1 MKRQETAWTK
11 VCLVGVVA
19 AVIGCGSGTVQAQQQ
34 QAAGGLKKYDSSG
47 KDFWMNPPADW
58 FLGDETEQQKGQ
70 APNPGQPLPTP
81 RAELDKI
88 LAGIK
93 VPQGFKIAVWA
104 DSVPQ
109 ARQMAWGDKGTLF
122 VGTFDKGTVNA
133 VSGADGQKTVKPF
146 ITGLRMPTG
155 VAFQDGALYVID
167 IDKLYRFDDPEGSLA
182 KGQPLTPKDGKVAYD
197 DFPPYV
203 PHGWKYLVP
212 DGKGW
217 FYIPVGVPCNICLPP
232 ASTGHYRR
240 VNPKT
245 GAAEIV
251 ALGVRNSVGGAVDP
265 RTGQLWFTDN
275 GRDWVSDDLPNDELN
290 RVSKIGEHFGYP
302 YCHQGDLADPKYGSE
317 RKCAEFTPP
326 VYKQGPHIAG
336 LGMKFYTGD
345 MFPPEYKNG
354 IFIAQHGSW
363 NRAKKLGYRVLFL
376 SVDPEGK
383 NPKEQVFAGTW
394 LDDQKILGRP
404 ADVIQAPDGSLLVA
418 DDQAHAIYRISYQ
431 K

>member
-1 MKRQETAWTK
+1 MRRQETALAK
-11 VCLVGVVA
+11 ACLAGVIA
-19 AVIGCGSGTVQAQQQ
+19 AVFGCASMAVQAQE
-34 QAAGGLKKYDSSG
+34 LKKYDSSG
-47 KDFWMNPPADW
+47 KDFWLKPPPDW
-58 FLGDETEQQKGQ
+58 FLGDENKEQKGQ
-70 APNPGQPLPTP
+70 TPNPGQPTPTP
-81 RAELDKI
+81 KAELDKI

-93 VPQGFKIAVWA
+93 LPPGFKIAVWA

-122 VGTFDKGTVNA
+122 VGTFDKGTVHS
-133 VSGADGQKTVKPF
+133 VSGPDGQKVVKPF

-155 VAFQDGALYVID
+155 VAFQDGALYVVD
-167 IDKLYRFDDPEGSLA
+167 IDKLYRYDNPEANLEKAPEG
-182 KGQPLTPKDGKVAYD
+182 KVVYD

-240 VNPKT
+240 VDPKT

-302 YCHQGDLADPKYGSE
+302 YCHQGDLADPKYGAD
-317 RKCAEFTPP
+317 RKCSEFTPP

-376 SVDPEGK
+376 SVDPDGK

-404 ADVIQAPDGSLLVA
+404 ADVLQAPDGSLLVA
-418 DDQAHAIYRISYQ
+418 DDQAGAIYRISYQ

>member
-1 MKRQETAWTK
+1 MRRQETALAK
-11 VCLVGVVA
+11 ACLTGAVVA
-19 AVIGCGSGTVQAQQQ
+19 VFGCASMAVQAQD
-34 QAAGGLKKYDSSG
+34 LKKYDSST
-47 KDFWMNPPADW
+47 KAFWLNPPADW
-58 FLGDETEQQKGQ
+58 FLGDENQQQKGL
-70 APNPGQPLPTP
+70 APNPGQPTPTP
-81 RAELDKI
+81 KAELDKI

-93 VPQGFKIAVWA
+93 LPPGFKIAVWA
-104 DSVPQ
+104 SGVPQ

-122 VGTFDKGTVNA
+122 VGTFDKGTVHA
-133 VSGADGQKTVKPF
+133 VTGPDGQKVAKPF

-155 VAFQDGALYVID
+155 VAFQDGALYVVD
-167 IDKLYRFDDPEGSLA
+167 IDKLYRYDNPEANLEKAPEG
-182 KGQPLTPKDGKVAYD
+182 KVVYD

-232 ASTGHYRR
+232 ASAGHYRR

-275 GRDWVSDDLPNDELN
+275 GRDWVNDDLPSDELN
-290 RVSKIGEHFGYP
+290 HVSKIGEHFGYP
-302 YCHQGDLADPKYGSE
+302 YCHQGDLADPKYGAE
-317 RKCAEFTPP
+317 RKCSEFTPP

-345 MFPPEYKNG
+345 MFPAEYKNG

-376 SVDPEGK
+376 SVDPDGK

-404 ADVIQAPDGSLLVA
+404 ADVLQAPDGSLLVA
-418 DDQAHAIYRISYQ
+418 DDQAGAIYRISYQ

>member
-1 MKRQETAWTK
+1 MRRQETAWTK

-19 AVIGCGSGTVQAQQQ
+19 AFIGCGSGTVQAQE
-34 QAAGGLKKYDSSG
+34 LKKYDSST
-47 KDFWMNPPADW
+47 KDFWLKPPPDW
-58 FLGDETEQQKGQ
+58 FLGDENKEQKGQ
-70 APNPGQPLPTP
+70 TPNPGQPTPTP

-88 LAGIK
+88 LATIK
-93 VPQGFKIAVWA
+93 LPPGFKIAVWA
-104 DSVPQ
+104 DGVPQ
-109 ARQMAWGDKGTLF
+109 ARQMALGDKGTLF
-122 VGTFDKGTVNA
+122 VGTFDKGTVHA
-133 VSGADGQKTVKPF
+133 VSGPDGQKVVKPF

-155 VAFQDGALYVID
+155 VAFQDGALYVVD
-167 IDKLYRFDDPEGSLA
+167 IDKLYRYDNPEANLEKAPEG
-182 KGQPLTPKDGKVAYD
+182 KVVYD

-232 ASTGHYRR
+232 ATTGHYRR
-240 VNPKT
+240 VDPKT

-265 RTGQLWFTDN
+265 RSGQLWFTDN
-275 GRDWVSDDLPNDELN
+275 GRDWINDDLPNDEVN

-302 YCHQGDLADPKYGSE
+302 YCHQGDLADPKYGAE
-317 RKCAEFTPP
+317 RKCSEFTPP

-345 MFPPEYKNG
+345 MFPAEYKNG

-376 SVDPEGK
+376 SVDPDGK

-404 ADVIQAPDGSLLVA
+404 ADVLQAPDGSLLVA
-418 DDQAHAIYRISYQ
+418 DDQAGAIYRISYQ

>member
-1 MKRQETAWTK
+1 MRRQETAWTK

-19 AVIGCGSGTVQAQQQ
+19 AFLGCGSGTVQAQ
-34 QAAGGLKKYDSSG
+34 GSDLKKYDSSG
-47 KDFWMNPPADW
+47 KDFWLKPPPDW
-58 FLGDETEQQKGQ
+58 FLGDENQEQKGQ
-70 APNPGQPLPTP
+70 TPNPGQPTPTP
-81 RAELDKI
+81 KAELDQILTKI
-88 LAGIK
+88 KL
-93 VPQGFKIAVWA
+93 PPGFKIAVWA
-104 DSVPQ
+104 SGVPQ

-122 VGTFDKGTVNA
+122 VGTFDKGTVHA
-133 VSGADGQKTVKPF
+133 VSGPDGQKVVKPF
-146 ITGLRMPTG
+146 VTGLRMPTG
-155 VAFQDGALYVID
+155 VAFQDGALYVVD
-167 IDKLYRFDDPEGSLA
+167 IDKLYRYDNPEANLEKAPEG
-182 KGQPLTPKDGKVAYD
+182 KVVYD

-232 ASTGHYRR
+232 ATTGHYRR

-265 RTGQLWFTDN
+265 RSGQLWFTDN
-275 GRDWVSDDLPNDELN
+275 GRDWISDDLPSDELN

-302 YCHQGDLADPKYGSE
+302 YCHQGDLADPKYGAE
-317 RKCAEFTPP
+317 RKCSEFTPP

-345 MFPPEYKNG
+345 QFPPEYKNG

-376 SVDPEGK
+376 SVDPDGK

-404 ADVIQAPDGSLLVA
+404 ADVLQAPDGSLLVA
-418 DDQAHAIYRISYQ
+418 DDQAGAIYRISYQ

>member
-1 MKRQETAWTK
+1 MRRQEAWTNI
-11 VCLVGVVA
+11 CLVGVVA
-19 AVIGCGSGTVQAQQQ
+19 AMIGCGSGTVQAQ
-34 QAAGGLKKYDSSG
+34 GSDLKKYDSST
-47 KDFWMNPPADW
+47 KDFWLKPPPDW
-58 FLGDETEQQKGQ
+58 FLGDENKEQKGQ
-70 APNPGQPLPTP
+70 APKPGQPTPTP
-81 RAELDKI
+81 RADLDKI
-88 LAGIK
+88 LATIK
-93 VPQGFKIAVWA
+93 LPPGFKIAVWA

-122 VGTFDKGTVNA
+122 VGTFDKGTVHA
-133 VSGADGQKTVKPF
+133 VSGPEGQKVVKPF

-155 VAFQDGALYVID
+155 VAFQDGALYVVD
-167 IDKLYRFDDPEGSLA
+167 IDKLYRYDNPEANLEKAPEG
-182 KGQPLTPKDGKVAYD
+182 KVVYD

-240 VNPKT
+240 VDPKT

-265 RTGQLWFTDN
+265 RSGQLWFTDN
-275 GRDWVSDDLPNDELN
+275 GRDWITDDLPNDEVN

-302 YCHQGDLADPKYGSE
+302 YCHQGDLADPKYGNE
-317 RKCAEFTPP
+317 RKCSEFTPP
-326 VYKQGPHIAG
+326 VYKQGPHVAG

-345 MFPPEYKNG
+345 MFPAEYKNG

-376 SVDPEGK
+376 SVDPDGK

-404 ADVIQAPDGSLLVA
+404 ADVLQAPDGSLLVA
-418 DDQAHAIYRISYQ
+418 DDQTGAIYRISYQ

>member
-1 MKRQETAWTK
+1 MRRQETALANA
-11 VCLVGVVA
+11 CLAGVIA
-19 AVIGCGSGTVQAQQQ
+19 AVFGCVSMTVQAQD
-34 QAAGGLKKYDSSG
+34 LKKYDSST
-47 KDFWMNPPADW
+47 KDFWLKPPPDW
-58 FLGDETEQQKGQ
+58 FLGDETKEQKGQ
-70 APNPGQPLPTP
+70 TPNPGQPTPTP

-93 VPQGFKIAVWA
+93 LPPGFKIAVWA

-122 VGTFDKGTVNA
+122 VGTFDKGTVHS
-133 VSGADGQKTVKPF
+133 VSGPDGQKVVKPF

-155 VAFQDGALYVID
+155 VAFQDGALYVVD
-167 IDKLYRFDDPEGSLA
+167 IDKLIRYDNPEANLEKAPEG
-182 KGQPLTPKDGKVAYD
+182 KVVYD

-240 VNPKT
+240 VDPKT

-265 RTGQLWFTDN
+265 RSGQLWFTDN

-302 YCHQGDLADPKYGSE
+302 YCHQGDLADPKYGAE
-317 RKCAEFTPP
+317 RKCSEFTPP

-345 MFPPEYKNG
+345 MFPAEYKNG

-376 SVDPEGK
+376 SVDPDGK

-404 ADVIQAPDGSLLVA
+404 ADVLQAPDGSLLVA
-418 DDQAHAIYRISYQ
+418 DDQAGAIYRISYQ

>member
-11 VCLVGVVA
+11 VCVVGVVA
-19 AVIGCGSGTVQAQQQ
+19 AILGCGSGMAQAQAQG
-34 QAAGGLKKYDSSG
+34 GGLKQYDSSG
-47 KDFWMNPPADW
+47 KAFWTNPPPDW

-70 APNPGQPLPTP
+70 APNPGQPIPTS

-88 LAGIK
+88 MANIK
-93 VPQGFKIAVWA
+93 LPPGFKIAVWA
-104 DSVPQ
+104 SGVPQ
-109 ARQMAWGDKGTLF
+109 ARQMAFGDKGTLF
-122 VGTFDKGTVNA
+122 VGTFDKGTVHT
-133 VSGADGQKTVKPF
+133 VSGPDGQKVVKPF

-167 IDKLYRFDDPEGSLA
+167 IDKLYRYDNPEANLDKAPEG
-182 KGQPLTPKDGKVAYD
+182 KVVYD
-197 DFPPYV
+197 DFPGYV

-232 ASTGHYRR
+232 ATTGQYRR
-240 VNPKT
+240 VNPTT
-245 GAAEIV
+245 GQAEIV

-265 RTGQLWFTDN
+265 RSGQLWFTDN
-275 GRDWVSDDLPNDELN
+275 GRDWISDDLPNDEVN

-302 YCHQGDLADPKYGSE
+302 YCHQGDLADPKYGKE
-317 RKCAEFTPP
+317 RQCSEFTPP
-326 VYKQGPHIAG
+326 VHKQGPHIAG

-345 MFPPEYKNG
+345 QFPAEYKNG

-376 SVDPEGK
+376 SVDADGK
-383 NPKEQVFAGTW
+383 NPKEQVFASGW

-404 ADVIQAPDGSLLVA
+404 ADVLQAPDGSLLVA
-418 DDQAHAIYRISYQ
+418 DDQAGAIYRISHE
-431 K
+431 KK

>member
-1 MKRQETAWTK
+1 MRRQEAWTK

-19 AVIGCGSGTVQAQQQ
+19 ALIGCGSGTVQAQD
-34 QAAGGLKKYDSSG
+34 LKKYDSST
-47 KDFWMNPPADW
+47 KDFWLKPPPDW
-58 FLGDETEQQKGQ
+58 FLGDENKEQKGQ
-70 APNPGQPLPTP
+70 APNPGQPTPTP

-88 LAGIK
+88 LATIK
-93 VPQGFKIAVWA
+93 LPPGFKIAVWA
-104 DSVPQ
+104 DGVPQ

-122 VGTFDKGTVNA
+122 VGTFDKGTVHS
-133 VSGADGQKTVKPF
+133 VSGPDGQKVVKPF

-155 VAFQDGALYVID
+155 VAFQDGALYVVD
-167 IDKLYRFDDPEGSLA
+167 IDKLYRYDNPEANLEKAPEG
-182 KGQPLTPKDGKVAYD
+182 KVVYD

-240 VNPKT
+240 VDPKT

-265 RTGQLWFTDN
+265 RSGQLWFTDN
-275 GRDWVSDDLPNDELN
+275 GRDWISDDLPNDEVN

-302 YCHQGDLADPKYGSE
+302 YCHQGDLADPKYGND
-317 RKCAEFTPP
+317 RKCSEFTPP

-345 MFPPEYKNG
+345 MFPAEYKNG

-376 SVDPEGK
+376 SVDPDGK

-404 ADVIQAPDGSLLVA
+404 ADVLQAPDGSLLVA
-418 DDQAHAIYRISYQ
+418 DDQAGAIYRISYQ

>member
-1 MKRQETAWTK
+1 MA
-11 VCLVGVVA
+11 
-19 AVIGCGSGTVQAQQQ
+19 VQAQD
-34 QAAGGLKKYDSSG
+34 LKKYDSST
-47 KDFWMNPPADW
+47 KAFWLNPPADW
-58 FLGDETEQQKGQ
+58 FLGDENQQQKGL
-70 APNPGQPLPTP
+70 APNPGQPTPTP
-81 RAELDKI
+81 KAELDKI

-93 VPQGFKIAVWA
+93 LPPGFKIAVWA
-104 DSVPQ
+104 SGVPQ

-122 VGTFDKGTVNA
+122 VGTFDKGTVHA
-133 VSGADGQKTVKPF
+133 VTGPDGQKVAKPF

-155 VAFQDGALYVID
+155 VAFQDGALYVVD
-167 IDKLYRFDDPEGSLA
+167 IDKLYRYDNPEANLEKAPEG
-182 KGQPLTPKDGKVAYD
+182 KVVYD

-232 ASTGHYRR
+232 ASAGHYRR

-275 GRDWVSDDLPNDELN
+275 GRDWVNDDLPSDELN
-290 RVSKIGEHFGYP
+290 HVSKIGEHFGYP
-302 YCHQGDLADPKYGSE
+302 YCHQGDLADPKYGAE
-317 RKCAEFTPP
+317 RKCSEFTPP

-345 MFPPEYKNG
+345 MFPAEYKNG

-376 SVDPEGK
+376 SVDPDGK

-404 ADVIQAPDGSLLVA
+404 ADVLQAPDGSLLVA
-418 DDQAHAIYRISYQ
+418 DDQAGAIYRISYQ

>member
-1 MKRQETAWTK
+1 MRRQETALANA
-11 VCLVGVVA
+11 CLAGVIA
-19 AVIGCGSGTVQAQQQ
+19 AVFGCVSMTVQAQD
-34 QAAGGLKKYDSSG
+34 LKKYDSST
-47 KDFWMNPPADW
+47 KDFWLKPPPDW
-58 FLGDETEQQKGQ
+58 FLGDENKEQKGQ
-70 APNPGQPLPTP
+70 TPNPGQPTPTP

-93 VPQGFKIAVWA
+93 LPPGFKIAVWA

-122 VGTFDKGTVNA
+122 VGTFDKGTVHA
-133 VSGADGQKTVKPF
+133 VSGPDGQKVVKPF

-155 VAFQDGALYVID
+155 VAFQDGALYVVD
-167 IDKLYRFDDPEGSLA
+167 IDKLIRYDNPEANLEKAPEG
-182 KGQPLTPKDGKVAYD
+182 KVVYD

-240 VNPKT
+240 VDPKT

-265 RTGQLWFTDN
+265 RSGQLWFTDN

-302 YCHQGDLADPKYGSE
+302 YCHQGDLADPKYGND
-317 RKCAEFTPP
+317 RKCSEFTPP

-345 MFPPEYKNG
+345 MFPAEYKNG

-376 SVDPEGK
+376 SVDPDGK

-404 ADVIQAPDGSLLVA
+404 ADVLQAPDGSLLVA
-418 DDQAHAIYRISYQ
+418 DDQAGAIYRISYQ

>member
-1 MKRQETAWTK
+1 MRRQEAWTN

-19 AVIGCGSGTVQAQQQ
+19 AMIGCGSGTVQAQD
-34 QAAGGLKKYDSSG
+34 LKKYDSST
-47 KDFWMNPPADW
+47 KDFWLKPPPDW
-58 FLGDETEQQKGQ
+58 FLGDENKEQKGQ
-70 APNPGQPLPTP
+70 APNPGQPTPTP

-88 LAGIK
+88 LATIK
-93 VPQGFKIAVWA
+93 LPPGFKIAVWA

-122 VGTFDKGTVNA
+122 VGTFDKGTVHA
-133 VSGADGQKTVKPF
+133 VSGPDGQKVVKPF

-155 VAFQDGALYVID
+155 VAFQDGALYVVD
-167 IDKLYRFDDPEGSLA
+167 IDKLYRYDNPEANLEKAPEG
-182 KGQPLTPKDGKVAYD
+182 KVVYD

-240 VNPKT
+240 VDPKT

-265 RTGQLWFTDN
+265 RSGQLWFTDN
-275 GRDWVSDDLPNDELN
+275 GRDWISDDLPNDEVN

-302 YCHQGDLADPKYGSE
+302 YCHQGDLADPKYGNE
-317 RKCAEFTPP
+317 LKCSEFTPP

-345 MFPPEYKNG
+345 MFPAEYKNG

-376 SVDPEGK
+376 SVDPDGK

-394 LDDQKILGRP
+394 LDDQKILGRT
-404 ADVIQAPDGSLLVA
+404 ADVLQAPDGSLLVA
-418 DDQAHAIYRISYQ
+418 DDQAGAIYRISYQ

>member
-1 MKRQETAWTK
+1 MRRQETALAK
-11 VCLVGVVA
+11 ACLTGVVA
-19 AVIGCGSGTVQAQQQ
+19 AVFGCASMAVQAQD
-34 QAAGGLKKYDSSG
+34 LKKYDSSG
-47 KDFWMNPPADW
+47 KDFWLKPPPDW
-58 FLGDETEQQKGQ
+58 FLGDENKEQKGQ
-70 APNPGQPLPTP
+70 TPNPGQPTPTP
-81 RAELDKI
+81 KAELDKI

-93 VPQGFKIAVWA
+93 LPPGFKIEVWA
-104 DSVPQ
+104 AGVPQ

-122 VGTFDKGTVNA
+122 VGTFDKGTVHA
-133 VSGADGQKTVKPF
+133 VTGADGQKVAKPF
-146 ITGLRMPTG
+146 VTGLRMPTG
-155 VAFQDGALYVID
+155 VAFQDGALYVVD
-167 IDKLYRFDDPEGSLA
+167 IDKLIRYDNPEASLEKAPEG
-182 KGQPLTPKDGKVAYD
+182 KVVYD

-240 VNPKT
+240 VDPKT

-265 RTGQLWFTDN
+265 RSGQLWFTDN
-275 GRDWVSDDLPNDELN
+275 GRDWISDDLPNDELN

-302 YCHQGDLADPKYGSE
+302 YCHQGDLADPKYGAE
-317 RKCAEFTPP
+317 RKCSEFTPP

-345 MFPPEYKNG
+345 MFPAEYKNG

-376 SVDPEGK
+376 SVDPDGK

-404 ADVIQAPDGSLLVA
+404 ADVLQAPDGSLLVA
-418 DDQAHAIYRISYQ
+418 DDQAGAIYRISYQ

>member
-1 MKRQETAWTK
+1 
-11 VCLVGVVA
+11 
-19 AVIGCGSGTVQAQQQ
+19 
-34 QAAGGLKKYDSSG
+34 
-47 KDFWMNPPADW
+47 
-58 FLGDETEQQKGQ
+58 
-70 APNPGQPLPTP
+70 
-81 RAELDKI
+81 
-88 LAGIK
+88 
-93 VPQGFKIAVWA
+93 
-104 DSVPQ
+104 
-109 ARQMAWGDKGTLF
+109 MAWGDKGTLF
-122 VGTFDKGTVNA
+122 VGTFDKGTVHA
-133 VSGADGQKTVKPF
+133 VTGPDGQKVAKPF

-155 VAFQDGALYVID
+155 VAFHDGALYVVD
-167 IDKLYRFDDPEGSLA
+167 IDKLYRYDNPEANLEKA
-182 KGQPLTPKDGKVAYD
+182 PEAKVAYD

-232 ASTGHYRR
+232 ATTGHYRR

-275 GRDWVSDDLPNDELN
+275 GRDWISDELPNDEVN

-317 RKCAEFTPP
+317 RSCAEFTPP
-326 VYKQGPHIAG
+326 VFKQGPHIAG

-345 MFPPEYKNG
+345 QFPAEYKNG

-376 SVDPEGK
+376 SVDPDGK

-404 ADVIQAPDGSLLVA
+404 ADVLQAPDGSLLVS
-418 DDQAHAIYRISYQ
+418 DDQAGAIYRISYQ

>member
-1 MKRQETAWTK
+1 MRRQETALANA
-11 VCLVGVVA
+11 CLAGVIA
-19 AVIGCGSGTVQAQQQ
+19 AVFGCVSMTVQAQD
-34 QAAGGLKKYDSSG
+34 LKKYDSST
-47 KDFWMNPPADW
+47 KDFWLKPPPDW
-58 FLGDETEQQKGQ
+58 FLGDETKEQKGQ
-70 APNPGQPLPTP
+70 TPNPGQPTPTP

-93 VPQGFKIAVWA
+93 LPPGFKIAVWA

-122 VGTFDKGTVNA
+122 VGTFDKGTVHS
-133 VSGADGQKTVKPF
+133 VSGPDGQKVVKPF
-146 ITGLRMPTG
+146 VTGLRMPTG
-155 VAFQDGALYVID
+155 VAFQDGALYVVD
-167 IDKLYRFDDPEGSLA
+167 IDKLIRYDNPEANLEKAPEG
-182 KGQPLTPKDGKVAYD
+182 KVVYD

-240 VNPKT
+240 VDPKT

-265 RTGQLWFTDN
+265 RSGQLWFTDN
-275 GRDWVSDDLPNDELN
+275 GRDWISDDLPNDELN

-302 YCHQGDLADPKYGSE
+302 YCHQGDLADPKYGAE
-317 RKCAEFTPP
+317 RKCSEFTPP

-345 MFPPEYKNG
+345 MFPAEYKNG

-376 SVDPEGK
+376 SVDPDGK

-404 ADVIQAPDGSLLVA
+404 ADVLQAPDGSLLVA
-418 DDQAHAIYRISYQ
+418 DDQAGAIYRISYQ

>member
-1 MKRQETAWTK
+1 MRRQETALANA
-11 VCLVGVVA
+11 CLAGVIA
-19 AVIGCGSGTVQAQQQ
+19 AVFGCVSMTVQAQD
-34 QAAGGLKKYDSSG
+34 LKKYDSST
-47 KDFWMNPPADW
+47 KDFWLKPPPDW
-58 FLGDETEQQKGQ
+58 FLGDENKEQKGQ
-70 APNPGQPLPTP
+70 TPNPGQPTPTP

-93 VPQGFKIAVWA
+93 LPPGFKIAVWA

-122 VGTFDKGTVNA
+122 VGTFDKGTVHS
-133 VSGADGQKTVKPF
+133 VSGPDGQKVVKPF

-155 VAFQDGALYVID
+155 VAFQDGALYVVD
-167 IDKLYRFDDPEGSLA
+167 IDKLIRYDNPEANLEKAPEG
-182 KGQPLTPKDGKVAYD
+182 KVVYD

-240 VNPKT
+240 VDPKT

-265 RTGQLWFTDN
+265 RSGQLWFTDN

-302 YCHQGDLADPKYGSE
+302 YCHQGDLADPKYGAE
-317 RKCAEFTPP
+317 RKCSEFTPP

-345 MFPPEYKNG
+345 MFPAQYKNG

-376 SVDPEGK
+376 SVDPDGK

-404 ADVIQAPDGSLLVA
+404 ADVLQAPDGSLLVA
-418 DDQAHAIYRISYQ
+418 DDQAGAIYRISYQ

>member
-1 MKRQETAWTK
+1 MRRQETAWTK

-19 AVIGCGSGTVQAQQQ
+19 AFLGCGSGTVQAQD
-34 QAAGGLKKYDSSG
+34 LKKYDSSN
-47 KDFWMNPPADW
+47 KDFWLKPPPDW
-58 FLGDETEQQKGQ
+58 FLGDENKEQKGQ
-70 APNPGQPLPTP
+70 TPNPGQPTPTP
-81 RAELDKI
+81 KAELDKI
-88 LAGIK
+88 LATIK
-93 VPQGFKIAVWA
+93 LPPGFKIAVWA

-122 VGTFDKGTVNA
+122 VGTFDKGTVHA
-133 VSGADGQKTVKPF
+133 VSGPDGQKVVKPF

-155 VAFQDGALYVID
+155 VAFQDGALYVVD
-167 IDKLYRFDDPEGSLA
+167 IDKLYRYDNPEANLEKAPEG
-182 KGQPLTPKDGKVAYD
+182 KVVYD

-240 VNPKT
+240 VDPKT

-265 RTGQLWFTDN
+265 RSGQLWFTDN
-275 GRDWVSDDLPNDELN
+275 GRDWISDDLPNDELN

-302 YCHQGDLADPKYGSE
+302 YCHQGDLADPKYGAE
-317 RKCAEFTPP
+317 RKCSEFTPP

-345 MFPPEYKNG
+345 MFPAEYKNG

-376 SVDPEGK
+376 SVDPDGK

-404 ADVIQAPDGSLLVA
+404 ADVLQAPDGSLLVA
-418 DDQAHAIYRISYQ
+418 DDQAGAIYRISYQ

>member
-1 MKRQETAWTK
+1 MRRQETALAK
-11 VCLVGVVA
+11 ACLTGVVA
-19 AVIGCGSGTVQAQQQ
+19 AVFGCASMAVQAQD
-34 QAAGGLKKYDSSG
+34 LKKYDSSG
-47 KDFWMNPPADW
+47 KDFWLKPPPDW
-58 FLGDETEQQKGQ
+58 FLGDENKEQKGQ
-70 APNPGQPLPTP
+70 TPNPGQPTPTP
-81 RAELDKI
+81 KAELDKI

-93 VPQGFKIAVWA
+93 LPPGFKIEVWA
-104 DSVPQ
+104 AGVPQ

-122 VGTFDKGTVNA
+122 AGTFDKGTVHA
-133 VSGADGQKTVKPF
+133 ITGPDGQKVAKPF

-155 VAFQDGALYVID
+155 VAFQDGALYVVD
-167 IDKLYRFDDPEGSLA
+167 IDKLIRYDNPEANLEKAPEG
-182 KGQPLTPKDGKVAYD
+182 KVVYD

-240 VNPKT
+240 VDPKT

-275 GRDWVSDDLPNDELN
+275 GRDWVSDDLPNDEVN

-302 YCHQGDLADPKYGSE
+302 YCHQGDLADPKYGSQ
-317 RKCAEFTPP
+317 RACSEFTPP

-345 MFPPEYKNG
+345 MFPAQYKNG

-376 SVDPEGK
+376 SVDPDGK
-383 NPKEQVFAGTW
+383 NPKEEVFAGTW

-404 ADVIQAPDGSLLVA
+404 ADVLQAPDGSLLVA
-418 DDQAHAIYRISYQ
+418 DDQAGAIYRISYQ

>member
-1 MKRQETAWTK
+1 MRRQETALANA
-11 VCLVGVVA
+11 CLAGVIA
-19 AVIGCGSGTVQAQQQ
+19 AVFGCASMAVQAQD
-34 QAAGGLKKYDSSG
+34 LKKYDSST
-47 KDFWMNPPADW
+47 KDFWLKPPPDW
-58 FLGDETEQQKGQ
+58 FLGDENKEQKGQ
-70 APNPGQPLPTP
+70 APNPGQPTPTP

-88 LAGIK
+88 LATIK
-93 VPQGFKIAVWA
+93 LPPGFKIAVWA
-104 DSVPQ
+104 DGVPQ

-122 VGTFDKGTVNA
+122 VGTFDKGTVHA
-133 VSGADGQKTVKPF
+133 VSGPEGQKVTKPF
-146 ITGLRMPTG
+146 VTGLRMPTG
-155 VAFQDGALYVID
+155 VAFQDGALYVVD
-167 IDKLYRFDDPEGSLA
+167 IDKLYRYDNPEANLEKAPEG
-182 KGQPLTPKDGKVAYD
+182 KVVYD

-240 VNPKT
+240 VDPKT

-265 RTGQLWFTDN
+265 RSGQLWFTDN
-275 GRDWVSDDLPNDELN
+275 GRDWISDDLPSDELN

-317 RKCAEFTPP
+317 RKCSEFTPP

-345 MFPPEYKNG
+345 MFPAEYKNG

-376 SVDPEGK
+376 SVDPDGK
-383 NPKEQVFAGTW
+383 NAKEQVFAGTW

-404 ADVIQAPDGSLLVA
+404 ADVLQAPDGSLLVA
-418 DDQAHAIYRISYQ
+418 DDQTGAIYRISYQ

>member
-1 MKRQETAWTK
+1 MRRQETAPANA
-11 VCLVGVVA
+11 CLAGVIA
-19 AVIGCGSGTVQAQQQ
+19 AVFGCASMTVQAQD
-34 QAAGGLKKYDSSG
+34 LKKYDSST
-47 KDFWMNPPADW
+47 KDFWLKPPPDW
-58 FLGDETEQQKGQ
+58 FLGDENKEQKGQ
-70 APNPGQPLPTP
+70 APNPGQPTPTP

-88 LAGIK
+88 LATIK
-93 VPQGFKIAVWA
+93 LPPGFKIAVWA
-104 DSVPQ
+104 SGVPQ

-122 VGTFDKGTVNA
+122 VGTFDKGTVHA
-133 VSGADGQKTVKPF
+133 VTGPDGQKVTKPF
-146 ITGLRMPTG
+146 VTGLRMPTG
-155 VAFQDGALYVID
+155 VAFQDGALYVVD
-167 IDKLYRFDDPEGSLA
+167 IDKLYRYDNPEANLEKAPEG
-182 KGQPLTPKDGKVAYD
+182 KVVYD

-240 VNPKT
+240 VDPKT

-265 RTGQLWFTDN
+265 RSGQLWFTDN
-275 GRDWVSDDLPNDELN
+275 GRDWISDDLPSDELN

-317 RKCAEFTPP
+317 RKCSDFTPP

-345 MFPPEYKNG
+345 QFPAEYKNG

-376 SVDPEGK
+376 SVDPDGK

-404 ADVIQAPDGSLLVA
+404 ADVLQAPDGSLLVA
-418 DDQAHAIYRISYQ
+418 DDQTGAIYRISYQ

>member
-1 MKRQETAWTK
+1 MRRQETALAK
-11 VCLVGVVA
+11 ACLTGAIA
-19 AVIGCGSGTVQAQQQ
+19 AVFGCVSMAVQAQD
-34 QAAGGLKKYDSSG
+34 LKKYDSST
-47 KDFWMNPPADW
+47 KDFWLKPPPDW
-58 FLGDETEQQKGQ
+58 FLGDETKEQKGQ
-70 APNPGQPLPTP
+70 APNPGQPTPTP

-93 VPQGFKIAVWA
+93 LPPGFKIAVWA

-122 VGTFDKGTVNA
+122 VGTFDKGTVHA
-133 VSGADGQKTVKPF
+133 VSGPDGQKVVKPF

-155 VAFQDGALYVID
+155 VAFQDGALYVVD
-167 IDKLYRFDDPEGSLA
+167 IDKLYRYDNPEADLA
-182 KGQPLTPKDGKVAYD
+182 KAPQGKVVYD

-240 VNPKT
+240 VDPKT

-265 RTGQLWFTDN
+265 RSGQLWFTDN
-275 GRDWVSDDLPNDELN
+275 GRDWISDDLPNDEVN

-302 YCHQGDLADPKYGSE
+302 YCHQGDLADPKYGAE
-317 RKCAEFTPP
+317 RKCSEFTPP

-376 SVDPEGK
+376 SVDPDGK

-404 ADVIQAPDGSLLVA
+404 ADVLQAPDGSLLVA
-418 DDQAHAIYRISYQ
+418 DDQAGAIYRISYQ

>member
-1 MKRQETAWTK
+1 MRRQETA
-11 VCLVGVVA
+11 VANACLAGVIA
-19 AVIGCGSGTVQAQQQ
+19 AVFGCVSMTVQAQD
-34 QAAGGLKKYDSSG
+34 LKKYDSST
-47 KDFWMNPPADW
+47 KDFWLKPPPDW
-58 FLGDETEQQKGQ
+58 FLGDENKEQKGQ
-70 APNPGQPLPTP
+70 APNPGQPTPTP

-93 VPQGFKIAVWA
+93 LPPGFKIAVWA

-122 VGTFDKGTVNA
+122 VGTFDKGTVHS
-133 VSGADGQKTVKPF
+133 VSGPDGQKVVKPF

-155 VAFQDGALYVID
+155 VAFQDGALYVVD
-167 IDKLYRFDDPEGSLA
+167 IDKLYRYDNPEANLDKAPEG
-182 KGQPLTPKDGKVAYD
+182 KVVYD

-240 VNPKT
+240 VDPKT

-275 GRDWVSDDLPNDELN
+275 GRDWISDDMPSDEVN

-302 YCHQGDLADPKYGSE
+302 YCHQGDFADPKYGSE
-317 RKCAEFTPP
+317 RQCSEFTPP

-376 SVDPEGK
+376 SVDPDGK

-404 ADVIQAPDGSLLVA
+404 ADVLQAPDGSLLVA
-418 DDQAHAIYRISYQ
+418 DDQAGAIYRISYQ

>member
-1 MKRQETAWTK
+1 
-11 VCLVGVVA
+11 VF
-19 AVIGCGSGTVQAQQQ
+19 GCASMTVQAQD
-34 QAAGGLKKYDSSG
+34 LKKYDSST
-47 KDFWMNPPADW
+47 KDFWLKPPPDW
-58 FLGDETEQQKGQ
+58 FLGDENKEQKGQ
-70 APNPGQPLPTP
+70 APNPGQPTPTP

-88 LAGIK
+88 LATIK
-93 VPQGFKIAVWA
+93 LPPGFKIAVWA
-104 DSVPQ
+104 SGVPQ

-122 VGTFDKGTVNA
+122 VGTFDKGTVHA
-133 VSGADGQKTVKPF
+133 VTGPDGQKVTKPF
-146 ITGLRMPTG
+146 VTGLRMPTG
-155 VAFQDGALYVID
+155 VAFQDGALYVVD
-167 IDKLYRFDDPEGSLA
+167 IDKLYRYDNPEANLEKAPEG
-182 KGQPLTPKDGKVAYD
+182 KVVYD

-240 VNPKT
+240 VDPKT

-265 RTGQLWFTDN
+265 RSGQLWFTDN
-275 GRDWVSDDLPNDELN
+275 GRDWISDDLPSDELN

-317 RKCAEFTPP
+317 RKCSDFTPP

-345 MFPPEYKNG
+345 QFPAEYKNG

-376 SVDPEGK
+376 SVDPDGK

-404 ADVIQAPDGSLLVA
+404 ADVLQAPDGSLLVA
-418 DDQAHAIYRISYQ
+418 DDQTGAIYRISYQ

>member
-1 MKRQETAWTK
+1 MRRQETALANA
-11 VCLVGVVA
+11 CLAGVIA
-19 AVIGCGSGTVQAQQQ
+19 AVFGCASMAVQAQD
-34 QAAGGLKKYDSSG
+34 LKKYNSST
-47 KDFWMNPPADW
+47 KDFWLKPPPDW
-58 FLGDETEQQKGQ
+58 FLGDENKEQKGQ
-70 APNPGQPLPTP
+70 APNPGQPTPSP
-81 RAELDKI
+81 RAELDKT
-88 LAGIK
+88 LATIK
-93 VPQGFKIAVWA
+93 LPPGFKIAVWA
-104 DSVPQ
+104 SGVPQ

-122 VGTFDKGTVNA
+122 VGTFDKGTVHA
-133 VSGADGQKTVKPF
+133 VSGPDGQKVVKPF

-167 IDKLYRFDDPEGSLA
+167 IDKLYRYDNPEANLEKAPEG
-182 KGQPLTPKDGKVAYD
+182 KVVYD

-240 VNPKT
+240 VDPKT

-265 RTGQLWFTDN
+265 RSGQLWFTDN
-275 GRDWVSDDLPNDELN
+275 GRDWITDDLPSDELN

-317 RKCAEFTPP
+317 RKCSEFTPP

-345 MFPPEYKNG
+345 QFPAEYKNG

-376 SVDPEGK
+376 SVDPDGK

-404 ADVIQAPDGSLLVA
+404 ADVLQAPDGSLLVA
-418 DDQAHAIYRISYQ
+418 DDQTGAIYRISYQ